1 MKLFVGVPAY
11 DRRITVE
18 TARALLE
25 EQGAAALAGRR
36 ARLALQIA
44 FAPGSSLVT
53 TARDILARD
62 FLATEAERLIFV
74 DSDVAWEAGQL
85 LALARH
91 DVDIVGGAYRL
102 KQESEAYPVEWL
114 DRPLLRADPLTG
126 LLEVSALP
134 GGFLSISRNVFERLR
149 AAHPERAYTHQGE
162 ALHAFF
168 HCPYG
173 GGEDGAFCADW
184 RAAGGQIFL
193 DPELTLTHVDGGR
206 RFTGCIGDWL
216 RRRMSRAD

>member
-18 TARALLE
+18 TARALLN
-25 EQGAAALAGRR
+25 EQGAAGLAGIE
-36 ARLALQIA
+36 LQIA

-53 TARDILARD
+53 TARDILVRD
-62 FLATEAERLIFV
+62 FLASEAERLIFV

-85 LALARH
+85 LRLARH

-102 KQESEAYPVEWL
+102 KQETEAYPVSWL
-114 DRPLLRADPLTG
+114 DRPLLQADPQTG

-134 GGFLSISRNVFERLR
+134 GGFLSISRKVFERLR
-149 AAHPERAYTHQGE
+149 DAHPERAYTHQGE
-162 ALHAFF
+162 SLHAFF

-184 RAAGGQIFL
+184 RAAGGQIWL

-206 RFTGCIGDWL
+206 SFTGRIGDWL
-216 RRRMSRAD
+216 RKRMEANDD

>member
-1 MKLFVGVPAY
+1 VKLFVGVPAY

-18 TARALLE
+18 TARALLN
-25 EQGAAALAGRR
+25 EQGAAGLTGIE
-36 ARLALQIA
+36 LQIA

-62 FLATEAERLIFV
+62 FLAGEAERLIFI
-74 DSDVAWEAGQL
+74 DSDIAWEAGQL

-91 DVDIVGGAYRL
+91 DVDVVGGAYRL
-102 KQESEAYPVEWL
+102 KQEAEAYPVSWL
-114 DRPLLRADPLTG
+114 DRPLLQADRQTG
-126 LLEVSALP
+126 LLEVAALP
-134 GGFLSISRNVFERLR
+134 GGFLSVARNVFERLR
-149 AAHPERAYTHQGE
+149 DAHPERAYVHHGE

-184 RAAGGQIFL
+184 CKAGGAIWL

-206 RFTGCIGDWL
+206 SFTGSIGDWL
-216 RRRMSRAD
+216 RAG

>member
-25 EQGAAALAGRR
+25 EQGAAAQARR
-36 ARLALQIA
+36 RERLALQIA

-53 TARDILARD
+53 TARDILVRD
-62 FLATEAERLIFV
+62 FLASGAERLIFV

-102 KQESEAYPVEWL
+102 KQEREAYPVSWL
-114 DRPLLRADPLTG
+114 DRPLLQADPQTG

-134 GGFLSISRNVFERLR
+134 GGFLSVARNVFESLR
-149 AAHPERAYTHQGE
+149 DAHPERAYRHQGE
-162 ALHAFF
+162 
-168 HCPYG
+168 
-173 GGEDGAFCADW
+173 
-184 RAAGGQIFL
+184 
-193 DPELTLTHVDGGR
+193 
-206 RFTGCIGDWL
+206 
-216 RRRMSRAD
+216 S